1 MRGRR
6 RKAPPEIQ
14 YPSVTRDQKSEHDDE
29 ISKIKLSNGFS
40 TFSACIVVLPD
51 NHKQLLARIHRQQ

>member
-14 YPSVTRDQKSEHDDE
+14 YPSVIRDQKSEHDDE
-29 ISKIKLSNGFS
+29 ISKIKLSNGFP

-51 NHKQLLARIHRQQ
+51 NHKQL